1 MFKLNTIIRPNI
13 AQLKPYSSARDEY
26 KGEAAVFLDA
36 NENSLGSPLETHY
49 NRYPDP
55 LQMRLK
61 TQLATLKNVKT
72 EQIFLGNGSDEA
84 IDLLFRAFCEPKKD
98 NVILLPPTYGMYA
111 VQGNIQGTEL
121 RYAALNTNFEPDF
134 QSVFKQINE
143 HTKIIFLCSPNN
155 PTGNSLPTDFIEKI
169 LLNFHGLVV
178 VDEAYIDFSEQISWT
193 QSLDKF
199 PNLVV
204 LQTLSKAWG
213 LAGLRIGIAIANVQI
228 INVLN
233 KIKYPYNLNDATIDL
248 AKKALENVDKFKENL
263 AILIEERKR
272 LAANLLKLKI
282 VEKVFPSDANFL
294 LIKVKNANE
303 TYQFLAKNG
312 IVVRNRTNE
321 KNCENCLRITVG
333 TAVENDTFI
342 ALLNRFDLNSKNPI
356 FSENRIFRV

>member
-1 MFKLNTIIRPNI
+1 MYQINNLIRPNI

-26 KGEAAVFLDA
+26 KGDATVFLDA
-36 NENSLGSPLETHY
+36 NENSIGSPIETNY
-49 NRYPDP
+49 SRYPDP

-61 TQLATLKNVKT
+61 SQLAMLKNVKT

-84 IDLLFRAFCEPKKD
+84 IDLLFRAFCEPQKD

-111 VQGNIQGTEL
+111 VQGNIQGIEL
-121 RYAALNTNFEPDF
+121 RYASLNADFEPDYPT
-134 QSVFKQINE
+134 VFNQINA

-155 PTGNSLPTDFIEKI
+155 PTGNSLPIDFIEKL
-169 LLNFHGLVV
+169 LLNFNGLVV
-178 VDEAYIDFSEQISWT
+178 VDEAYIDFSDKKSWVKFI
-193 QSLDKF
+193 DKYQ
-199 PNLVV
+199 NLVL

-213 LAGLRIGIAIANVQI
+213 LAGLRIGMAIANSQI

-233 KIKYPYNLNDATIDL
+233 KIKYPYNLNDATINL
-248 AKKALENVDKFKENL
+248 AVKALQKVDKFNENL
-263 AILIEERKR
+263 AILKAERKR
-272 LAANLLKLKI
+272 LVANLLKLKT

-321 KNCENCLRITVG
+321 KHCENCLRITVG
-333 TAVENDTFI
+333 TPTENDK
-342 ALLNRFDLNSKNPI
+342 LMECLKNQ
-356 FSENRIFRV
+356 NTKTL

>member
-1 MFKLNTIIRPNI
+1 MFNINNLIRPNI
-13 AQLKPYSSARDEY
+13 AHLKPYSSARDEY

-36 NENSLGSPLETHY
+36 NENSLGSPLDTNY

-55 LQMRLK
+55 LQLRLK
-61 TQLATLKNVKT
+61 TRLAALKNVKT
-72 EQIFLGNGSDEA
+72 AQIFLGNGSDEA
-84 IDLLFRAFCEPKKD
+84 IDLLFRAFCEPQKD

-121 RYAALNTNFEPDF
+121 RYAALNADFAPDF
-134 QSVFKQINE
+134 QSVFNQINE

-155 PTGNSLPTDFIEKI
+155 PTGNSLPIDFIEKL
-169 LLNFHGLVV
+169 LLNFNGLVI
-178 VDEAYIDFSEQISWT
+178 VDEAYIDFSEQKSWT
-193 QSLDKF
+193 QFLDKY

-213 LAGLRIGIAIANVQI
+213 LAGLRIGMAIANAQI

-248 AKKALENVDKFKENL
+248 AEKALQNVDKFKENL
-263 AILIEERKR
+263 AILISEKKR
-272 LAANLLKLKI
+272 LAANLSQLKI

-321 KNCENCLRITVG
+321 KHCENCLRITVG
-333 TAVENDTFI
+333 TSVENDTLI

-356 FSENRIFRV
+356 F